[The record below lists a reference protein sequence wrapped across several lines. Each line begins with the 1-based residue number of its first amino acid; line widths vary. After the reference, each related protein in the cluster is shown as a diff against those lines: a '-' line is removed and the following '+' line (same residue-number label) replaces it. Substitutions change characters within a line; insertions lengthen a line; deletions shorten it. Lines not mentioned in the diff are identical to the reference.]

1 MDEPELEGVA
11 VAAYERAGLD
21 GDEAK
26 VLELARRLVGPVM
39 TAHGISLPGDACLD
53 DGRILVRPKA
63 LGWRRRWAVA
73 HEVAEWLLLQEGVRS
88 EWQESLADRLAAS
101 LLSPLP
107 RARRVCRCFRG
118 SFDLLAEDLQ
128 VHPFSAVLRFG
139 EVTRTPTRLRAKGG
153 VIRARGDDWP
163 LGATTDERDV
173 LDRTATWVA

>member
-1 MDEPELEGVA
+1 MDEAEIEGVA
-11 VAAYERAGLD
+11 VAAYNSAGLD
-21 GDEAK
+21 YDEPR

-63 LGWRRRWAVA
+63 VGWRRRWAVA
-73 HEVAEWLLLQEGVRS
+73 HEIAEWLLLREGVRS
-88 EWQESLADRLAAS
+88 EWQESIADRLAAS

-118 SFDLLAEDLQ
+118 SFEGLADDLA

-139 EVTRTPTRLRAKGG
+139 EVTRSPTQLHAKGG
-153 VIRARGDDWP
+153 VVRARGDEWP
-163 LGATTDERDV
+163 AGAAGDERHV
-173 LDRTATWVA
+173 LGRTVRWVS